1 MLFAHVAKPS
11 NSRSQISL
19 KQMFL
24 KTRNVHRK
32 TPVLE
37 LHFNKVS
44 VLEGLHFFFKK
55 QTPALL
61 FSCEYSEIFKNVIFI
76 EKLSIIPFR
85 NFI

>member
-1 MLFAHVAKPS
+1 MSSSLPVACYALLFLKKCLLHFLLLVMLFAHVAKPS

-44 VLEGLHFFFKK
+44 VLEGLHFF
-55 QTPALL
+55 
-61 FSCEYSEIFKNVIFI
+61 
-76 EKLSIIPFR
+76 
-85 NFI
+85 

>member
-44 VLEGLHFFFKK
+44 VLESLHFFFKK

-61 FSCEYSEIFKNVIFI
+61 FSCEYSEIF
-76 EKLSIIPFR
+76 
-85 NFI
+85 